1 MDLVFKKGILGFEDY
16 NEFIIKDVEENDVFK
31 ILEAKDDRGL
41 SLAIL
46 SPFDVEEDYKVELSE
61 ETIENLGIESEE
73 DVIIYTTVT
82 LNSDMTKTTT
92 NLRAPIVI
100 NQKNCLAEQIIL
112 CEEKYKIKHPVLKE

>member
-1 MDLVFKKGILGFEDY
+1 MDLVFKKGILGFENY

-46 SPFDVEEDYKVELSE
+46 SPFDVKEDYKVELSE

-92 NLRAPIVI
+92 NLRAPIII

-112 CEEKYKIKHPVLKE
+112 SEDNYKIKHPIKKG